1 VPRRTGCPHLITVE
15 LIAFYHNWALYIIIL
30 FEPFLKFE
38 QINMCRIQISIINI
52 HTICT
57 GFIFCLR
64 IGQANKIICVTTI
77 TCIEFYKLFRNS
89 TKAA

>member
-1 VPRRTGCPHLITVE
+1 MGGMVGESLT
-15 LIAFYHNWALYIIIL
+15 IL

-89 TKAA
+89 TKAARDEPPSSKL